1 MLPDFEGEPALS
13 PARKSTPTRKTAP
26 KTQKKTAA
34 SRKKPSAG
42 RKKQPASRK
51 RKSSPRSATAHTSLK
66 PALVFLALA
75 ALLVAGIYLF
85 FNLEKQ
91 PAKPKATRPGP
102 TKSTRNHPQ
111 KPPAGRPTIKIY
123 LPDENSGRL
132 QPLLVRFNQDLS
144 GTRRARAIIRELT
157 RSRPGTVSPLPD
169 GTKVLEISFKRP
181 LIILNLSRELSDGL
195 KTSGAQ
201 DEITA
206 LSCLTNSI
214 LANFPGYSKL
224 QLLIDGRRRKTLA
237 GHIDISRPLGR
248 QKLSY

>member
-1 MLPDFEGEPALS
+1 MS
-13 PARKSTPTRKTAP
+13 PARKSAPTRKTAP
-26 KTQKKTAA
+26 KTPKKTATG
-34 SRKKPSAG
+34 RKKPTTG
-42 RKKQPASRK
+42 RKPPASRK
-51 RKSSPRSATAHTSLK
+51 RKSSPRSATTRTSLK
-66 PALVFLALA
+66 PALVFLTLA
-75 ALLVAGIYLF
+75 ALLVAGLYLF

-91 PAKPKATRPGP
+91 PAAPKAVRPG
-102 TKSTRNHPQ
+102 TAKTVRNHPQ

-169 GTKVLEISFKRP
+169 GTKLLEISFKRP
-181 LIILNLSRELSDGL
+181 LITLNLSRELSDGL

-237 GHIDISRPLGR
+237 GHIDISRPLD
-248 QKLSY
+248 QLSPVIQ